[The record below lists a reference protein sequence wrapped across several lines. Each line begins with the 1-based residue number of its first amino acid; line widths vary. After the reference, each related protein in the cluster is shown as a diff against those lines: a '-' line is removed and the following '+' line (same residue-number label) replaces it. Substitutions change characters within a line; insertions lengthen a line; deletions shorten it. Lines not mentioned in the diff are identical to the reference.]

1 MASIHDL
8 EVTEG
13 AALARQSLAAK
24 AARPAALVVG
34 DACSFLVFAA
44 VGRASHDEAAGLAAF
59 FLVAQTAAPFA
70 LGWYIVAPFF
80 GVYRR
85 AYTSNG
91 VRTMLLRTALAWLC
105 AWPVGLL
112 LRGIFKSEIP
122 PVSFAIVTLIANL
135 VFLGVW
141 RGAFA
146 WIAHRR

>member
-1 MASIHDL
+1 MASVRDI

-13 AALARQSLAAK
+13 AVPARQSLAAK

-34 DACSFLVFAA
+34 DACSFLIFAA

-85 AYTSNG
+85 ANTSG
-91 VRTMLLRTALAWLC
+91 VRRMLLRTALAWVC

-146 WIAHRR
+146 WVAHRR